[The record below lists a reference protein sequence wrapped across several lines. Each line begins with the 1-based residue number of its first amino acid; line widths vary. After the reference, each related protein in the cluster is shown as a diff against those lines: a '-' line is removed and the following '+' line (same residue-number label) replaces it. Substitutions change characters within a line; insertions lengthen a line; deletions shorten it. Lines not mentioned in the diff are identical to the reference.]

1 MASQEVRTSFCSRI
15 ISRYPALAQ
24 CVGIKYTDT
33 FSLAANSHPNRL
45 RIESSLTIVHSQFTG
60 FKILS
65 VTISNPPDYLA
76 HAPIIDSLTFVML
89 SHTTTRPTLAR
100 SLHQQVLIN
109 SSTPSTSAL
118 SGSLPQ
124 PSTTPT
130 AFGSSCILA
139 SFRQPSAAPDNPTS
153 LLTAF
158 GSLRSLQQP
167 SAVSASLRSLTFDIT
182 FTPQCKTQTK
192 RYGIND
198 FVDMLKTSN

>member
-1 MASQEVRTSFCSRI
+1 MLAQ
-15 ISRYPALAQ
+15 ISRTLRSPRVPQTITIPTLLRSAE
-24 CVGIKYTDT
+24 
-33 FSLAANSHPNRL
+33 NSHPNRL
-45 RIESSLTIVHSQFTG
+45 RFVDLQLFTLSSL
-60 FKILS
+60 FKMYALS
-65 VTISNPPDYLA
+65 SISNPLRSPGSYSDHRLA
-76 HAPIIDSLTFVML
+76 DARDALAFDDSPYSGSL
-89 SHTTTRPTLAR
+89 

-109 SSTPSTSAL
+109 SSPPSTSAL

-130 AFGSSCILA
+130 ALGSPFTLA
-139 SFRQPSAAPDNPTS
+139 SFRQPSAAPDNPAS
-153 LLTAF
+153 LSTAF

>member
-45 RIESSLTIVHSQFTG
+45 RIESSPTIVHSQFTG
-60 FKILS
+60 FKIYALS
-65 VTISNPPDYLA
+65 SISNPPDYLA

-89 SHTTTRPTLAR
+89 SLTTTRPTLAR

-118 SGSLPQ
+118 YDSLPQ
-124 PSTTPT
+124 PSTT
-130 AFGSSCILA
+130 S
-139 SFRQPSAAPDNPTS
+139 
-153 LLTAF
+153 TAF

-182 FTPQCKTQTK
+182 FTPQCKHRSLRK
-192 RYGIND
+192 LNNGSHD
-198 FVDMLKTSN
+198 SPSN

>member
-1 MASQEVRTSFCSRI
+1 MCLQRKTHYAS
-15 ISRYPALAQ
+15 
-24 CVGIKYTDT
+24 
-33 FSLAANSHPNRL
+33 AANSHPNRL
-45 RIESSLTIVHSQFTG
+45 RIESSPTIVHSQFTG
-60 FKILS
+60 FKIYALS
-65 VTISNPPDYLA
+65 SISNPPDYLA

-118 SGSLPQ
+118 SDSLPQ

-139 SFRQPSAAPDNPTS
+139 SFRQPSAAPDNPAS
-153 LLTAF
+153 LSTAF

-167 SAVSASLRSLTFDIT
+167 SAVSASLRSFTFDIT
-182 FTPQCKTQTK
+182 FTPQCKTQKAK

-198 FVDMLKTSN
+198 FVGMPETSN